1 MFSFLCG
8 AVRPGW
14 AGRFSLASAEHISP
28 HVGEEGPEFFLE
40 GGRVRAEP
48 SPCVSHLLVT
58 TGWAARQLAGR
69 SVCGGATRLHCQSWL
84 CLPVSLDGNL
94 GLISSVPLTTWMK
107 CSSWPSLAELVWCFF
122 RMEDLG
128 CSPVY
133 FAFLWDRRSQS
144 SPVGAGVRRLLVKA
158 LTPEQSFP
166 SPSGWAFSFAGH
178 HLPGRA
184 RLLPEASFFSPSP
197 SSFIPSSP
205 SFFPSSGHVK

>member
-1 MFSFLCG
+1 MVVALPFAASTQGKEWATHAGHCRVRGLPGGGFGSSGLGSGAPLFSFLCG

-14 AGRFSLASAEHISP
+14 AGRFSSASAEHISP

-84 CLPVSLDGNL
+84 GLSVSLDHNL

-107 CSSWPSLAELVWCFF
+107 CSSWPALAELVLVLFQDGRFGLQPCLLCFP
-122 RMEDLG
+122 LG
-128 CSPVY
+128 
-133 FAFLWDRRSQS
+133 QE
-144 SPVGAGVRRLLVKA
+144 K
-158 LTPEQSFP
+158 PEQSSWGRRQTASGQ
-166 SPSGWAFSFAGH
+166 SPDS
-178 HLPGRA
+178 
-184 RLLPEASFFSPSP
+184 
-197 SSFIPSSP
+197 
-205 SFFPSSGHVK
+205 